1 MSFKKYNDLIL
12 GAVMLAFALIYF
24 VMTLQIP
31 RKGQTIDATFVP
43 YILCFLLAGVG
54 IFQSIKGFALSKNYD
69 SSTYVATKEEDKVD
83 VHTVV
88 KTVGLITLY
97 VMLLNI
103 GGFIIMSALYLF
115 FQFIVLTP
123 DRLKK
128 NYVMYGIIA
137 VVSSVVIFAIFR
149 YGFELML
156 PAGILG

>member
-1 MSFKKYNDLIL
+1 MRFKKYNDLIL

-31 RKGQTIDATFVP
+31 RKEQAVDATFVP
-43 YILCFLLAGVG
+43 YILCILLAGVG
-54 IFQSIKGFALSKNYD
+54 LYQTIRGFGAARNYD
-69 SSTYVATKEEDKVD
+69 SSTYVAVRAEDRVD
-83 VHTVV
+83 TQTVV
-88 KTVGLITLY
+88 KTVSLIIIY
-97 VMLLNI
+97 VMLLNA

-128 NYVMYGIIA
+128 NYVKYGFIA
-137 VVSSVVIFAIFR
+137 AVSSVVIFSIFR

>member
-1 MSFKKYNDLIL
+1 MRFKKYNDLIL

-31 RKGQTIDATFVP
+31 RKGQMIDATFVP

-54 IFQSIKGFALSKNYD
+54 IFQTIRGLGAARSYD
-69 SSTYVATKEEDKVD
+69 GSTYVAVKAEDAVD
-83 VHTVV
+83 VQTVV
-88 KTVGLITLY
+88 KTVSLIILY
-97 VMLLNI
+97 VMLLNV
-103 GGFIIMSALYLF
+103 GGFIIMSTLYLF

-137 VVSSVVIFAIFR
+137 ALSSVIIFAIFR

>member
-1 MSFKKYNDLIL
+1 MRFKKYNDLIL
-12 GAVMLAFALIYF
+12 GTVMLAFALIYF
-24 VMTLQIP
+24 VMTMQIP
-31 RKGQTIDATFVP
+31 RKAQAVDATFVP

-54 IFQSIKGFALSKNYD
+54 IFQTIRGLGAARSYD
-69 SSTYVATKEEDKVD
+69 SSTYVAVRAEDAVD
-83 VHTVV
+83 VQTVV
-88 KTVGLITLY
+88 KTVSLIILY
-97 VMLLNI
+97 VMLLNV
-103 GGFIIMSALYLF
+103 GGFIIMSTLYLF

-137 VVSSVVIFAIFR
+137 ALSSVIIFAIFR

>member
-1 MSFKKYNDLIL
+1 MRFKKYNDLIL

-31 RKGQTIDATFVP
+31 RKGQMIDATFVP
-43 YILCFLLAGVG
+43 FILCFLLAGVG
-54 IFQSIKGFALSKNYD
+54 IFQTIRGIGAAKSYD
-69 SSTYVATKEEDKVD
+69 SSTYVAVKAEDRVD
-83 VHTVV
+83 VQTVV
-88 KTVGLITLY
+88 KTVSLITVY
-97 VMLLNI
+97 VMLLNV

-137 VVSSVVIFAIFR
+137 VLSSVIIFAIFR